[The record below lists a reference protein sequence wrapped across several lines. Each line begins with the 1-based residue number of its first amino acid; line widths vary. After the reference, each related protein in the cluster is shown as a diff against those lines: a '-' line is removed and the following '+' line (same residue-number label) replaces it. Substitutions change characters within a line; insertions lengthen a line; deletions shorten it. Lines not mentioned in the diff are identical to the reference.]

1 MGSMFDIISFGAL
14 LDNSKDS
21 ITIKSYEHDGN
32 GNYVGGWYQRV
43 SKIKAAH
50 HGLTRAQMRGK
61 TDYDFLSK
69 EEADRAKAV
78 DIWVM
83 THMEQF
89 DTEEERIVRNGKTIW
104 YNTSVVP
111 LVMPERNHPFACG
124 TMCIAREITKRVEA
138 QHRSKRLLRFL
149 KKRLNNPLTS
159 ILPVINLLGPKYA
172 DISRTLKE
180 MQIRMTRIIQDI
192 ESGA

>member
-1 MGSMFDIISFGAL
+1 MYDMITYGAL

-21 ITIKSYEHDGN
+21 ITIKSYENDGN
-32 GNYVGGWYQRV
+32 GNYQGGWYQRV
-43 SKIKAAH
+43 SKVKAAH

-69 EEADRAKAV
+69 EEADRARAV

-89 DTEEERIVRNGKTIW
+89 DTEEEKIVRNGKTIW
-104 YNTSVVP
+104 YNTSVIP
-111 LVMPERNHPFACG
+111 LVLPERNNPIVYG
-124 TMCIAREITKRVEA
+124 TMCIARNITKRVEA

-159 ILPVINLLGPKYA
+159 ILPIIDVLGPKYA
-172 DISRTLKE
+172 NISRTLKE
-180 MQIRMTRIIQDI
+180 MQVRMTRIIQDI
-192 ESGA
+192 EGGS